1 MAASFYSGPERRGFT
16 RLDYVTPLGLKVCK
30 TETLSKL
37 LNGYTSD
44 ISQAGLLCNVREK
57 VEEDD
62 ILWLSFD
69 RSTLDFCQVLEKRVM
84 IYQSGIIGKV
94 VRVEPRDDSYNVG
107 IRFITIEEKNSTH
120 IYPKV
125 HFLLKET

>member
-1 MAASFYSGPERRGFT
+1 MAASFYTGPERREFT
-16 RLDYVTPLGLKVCK
+16 RLDYVIPLGFKVCK
-30 TETLSKL
+30 QETLSKL

-44 ISQAGLLCNVREK
+44 ISRAGLLCNVREK
-57 VEEDD
+57 VKEDD

-69 RSTLDFCQVLEKRVM
+69 RSTLDFCQALEKRAL
-84 IYQSGIIGKV
+84 IYQSGVIGKV
-94 VRVEPRDDSYNVG
+94 VRVEPKDDSYHVG
-107 IRFITIEEKNSTH
+107 VRFITIEEKNSTH